1 MKPEISAVIPV
12 YNEEES
18 LHALHEALYPAMK
31 SLERPF
37 EIIYVNDGSRDGS
50 FGILYDIQHECPEV
64 TIVDLNGNF
73 GQHMAIMAGFE
84 LTRGEFVI
92 TLDAD
97 LQNPPEAI
105 PDIVKLMDSG
115 HDVVGTYRAERHDP
129 IFRKAASRIVNYV
142 TNRITR
148 LDIRDYGCMLRG
160 YRRRIVDIINASR
173 ETTTFIPALGR
184 KFATNPTEMQISHK
198 EREHGVSKYGLAQ
211 LIRLNFDLMT
221 SFSLAPL
228 QMVTMAGMAISILSF
243 LLVCYIA
250 LRRLIIGPEVEGVF
264 TLMGIQLFLTGLTLM
279 SLGITGEYIGRIY
292 REVSRRPRYV
302 VKKIYGREARGS
314 GGNE

>member
-18 LHALHEALYPAMK
+18 LRALHDALYPVMK
-31 SLERPF
+31 SMGRPF

-50 FGILYDIQHECPEV
+50 FGILYDIHHECPEV
-64 TIVDLNGNF
+64 TVIDLNGNF

-84 LTRGEFVI
+84 LVRGEYVI

-115 HDVVGTYRAERHDP
+115 HDVVGTFRAERHDP
-129 IFRKAASRIVNYV
+129 VFRKVASRLVNSV

-160 YRRRIVDIINASR
+160 YNRRIVDIINASQ

-184 KFATNPTEMQISHK
+184 KFATNPTEMEISHR
-198 EREHGVSKYGLAQ
+198 EREHGISKYGLAQ

-228 QMVTMAGMAISILSF
+228 QMVTMAGMTISILSF
-243 LLVCYIA
+243 LLVSYIA
-250 LRRLIIGPEVEGVF
+250 VRRLILGPEVEGVF

-302 VKKIYGREARGS
+302 VKKIYGREVQGN
-314 GGNE
+314 GGNG

>member
-1 MKPEISAVIPV
+1 MKPEVSAVIPV

-18 LHALHEALYPAMK
+18 LRELFGALYPVMK
-31 SLERPF
+31 SLNRPF
-37 EIIYVNDGSRDGS
+37 EIIFVNDGSRDGS
-50 FGILYDIQHECPEV
+50 FGILYDFQKEHGEV
-64 TIVDLNGNF
+64 RVVDLNGNF

-84 LTRGEFVI
+84 QSRGDFVI

-97 LQNPPEAI
+97 MQNPPDAI
-105 PDIVKLMDSG
+105 PGIVRLMDEG
-115 HDVVGTYRAERHDP
+115 HDVVGTHRVGRRDP
-129 IFRKAASRIVNYV
+129 IFRKVASRIVNCV

-160 YRRRIVDIINASR
+160 YSRRIVDIINASR

-184 KFATNPTEMQISHK
+184 KFAVNPAEMPISHR
-198 EREHGVSKYGLAQ
+198 ERARGVSKYGLAQ

-228 QMVTMAGMAISILSF
+228 QLVTMSGMIISLLSF
-243 LLVCYIA
+243 LLVCYMA
-250 LRRLIIGPEVEGVF
+250 ARRLFVGPEVGGVF
-264 TLMGIQLFLTGLTLM
+264 TLMGIQFFLTGITLM
-279 SLGITGEYIGRIY
+279 GLGITGEYVGRIY

-302 VKKIYGREARGS
+302 VRKIYG
-314 GGNE
+314 GGDER